1 MSLMTI
7 FALSA
12 LLILVYMSVAWLVSL
27 WLRDSSIV
35 DVLWGPGF
43 VLLTWFWAFRLDGYS
58 GRQMLL
64 ALLVTVW
71 GLRLA
76 AHIFLRNAGRGEDYR
91 YARWREQ
98 AGARW
103 WRQSWFKVFLLQGA
117 VMWFVSVPLVATLHS
132 AAPAQLTGLDALG
145 AALWLV
151 GFAFEAVGDAQLARF
166 KANPANSGKVF
177 DRGLWRYTRHPNYF
191 GEALLW
197 WGYYAIALAAGAW
210 WSAFS
215 PALMTFLL
223 LRVSGVAMLEKDL
236 AASKPAYRDY
246 VRRTSAFLPRPPKS

>member
-1 MSLMTI
+1 MPLATVV
-7 FALSA
+7 ALSA
-12 LLILVYMSVAWLVSL
+12 LLILFYMTTAWLVSL
-27 WLRDSSIV
+27 WLRNASIV

-43 VLLTWFWAFRLDGYS
+43 VLLTWFWAFRIDGFS
-58 GRQMLL
+58 GRQILL

-71 GLRLA
+71 GVRLGV
-76 AHIFLRNAGRGEDYR
+76 HIFLRNAGKGEDYR

-98 AGARW
+98 AGLRW
-103 WRQSWFKVFLLQGA
+103 WWLSYFKVFLLQGA
-117 VMWFVSVPLVATLHS
+117 VMWLVSIPLIAALHS
-132 AAPAQLTGLDALG
+132 PIPVALTLLDYAG
-145 AALWLV
+145 VALWLT

-166 KANPANSGKVF
+166 KANPANKGKVF

-197 WGYYAIALAAGAW
+197 WGYTTIALAAGAW
-210 WSAFS
+210 WTLFS

-236 AASKPAYRDY
+236 AESKPSYRDY
-246 VRRTSAFLPRPPKS
+246 IRRTSPFLPLPPKR